1 MLRRITPSQVRLGM
15 FIQKFEGGWL
25 SHPFWRARFLLSD
38 AEDLR
43 KILDSDIDAVWIDD
57 EKSAIVPARRERT
70 PAPEISES
78 VGDRIKN
85 AREAAIR
92 ALPPPSRL
100 QTDKRAAAQT
110 VLRAKQVVK
119 QVFDGIRM
127 GKAVRSADVIAVVED
142 ISASLAQNRSLLL
155 GIARLKSKD
164 EYTYLHSVAVCALM
178 VNLAREIGLDDAAAR
193 DAGMAGLLH
202 DVGKMV
208 VAEAILNK
216 PGPLTDHE
224 FGEIQRHTVDGHAL
238 LKKGSAIPAAALDV
252 CLNHH
257 EKMDGTGY
265 PHGLSGEEI
274 SLHARM
280 GAICDV
286 YDAMTSQRCYKAP
299 LTPAETLTA
308 MRSWEGHFDSALLFS
323 FMRSLALFPPG
334 MLVRLGTGHL
344 AVVLPNGRRGSRV
357 RVKAFYV
364 IADGRFVDP
373 FEVIISDTQTANQIM
388 GEEDPAAW
396 DLRGWPVLRETIM
409 AEGTVDKSA
418 AA

>member
-1 MLRRITPSQVRLGM
+1 MLRRVPPGQVRLGM
-15 FIQKFEGGWL
+15 YIQKFEGGWL

-38 AEDLR
+38 AEDLQ
-43 KILDSDIDAVWIDD
+43 KIIDSDIDAVWIDD
-57 EKSAIVPARRERT
+57 EKSAIASPRRERT
-70 PAPEISES
+70 PAPDRSEP
-78 VGDRIKN
+78 VAERIKN

-100 QTDKRAAAQT
+100 QADKLAATQT

-119 QVFDGIRM
+119 QVFEGIRM

-142 ISASLAQNRSLLL
+142 ISASLVQNRALLL
-155 GIARLKSKD
+155 GITRLKSKD

-216 PGPLTDHE
+216 PGPLTDDE
-224 FGEIQRHTVDGHAL
+224 FEEIQRHTVDGHAL
-238 LKKGSAIPAAALDV
+238 LKKGSAIPLAALDV

-274 SLHARM
+274 SLYARM

-286 YDAMTSQRCYKAP
+286 YDAMTSQRSYKAP

-308 MRSWEGHFDSALLFS
+308 MHSWEGHFDPALLFS
-323 FMRSLALFPPG
+323 FMRSLGLFPPG
-334 MLVRLGTGHL
+334 MLLRLGSGHL
-344 AVVLPNGRRGSRV
+344 AIVLPNGRRASRLK
-357 RVKAFYV
+357 VKAFYA
-364 IADGRFVDP
+364 IADRCFIDP
-373 FEVIISDTQTANQIM
+373 YDVSISDTQTANQIM
-388 GEEDPAAW
+388 GEENPADW
-396 DLRGWPVLRETIM
+396 DLRGWPILRETIM